1 MSRHWNPDRDLARAR
16 DSAPKPHWPNG
27 ATVGVAVVA
36 AACIGAAILLYQLA
50 GPRDI
55 FGA

>member
-16 DSAPKPHWPNG
+16 DSAPKPHWPHG
-27 ATVGVAVVA
+27 ATVGVALVA
-36 AACIGAAILLYQLA
+36 AACLGMAILLYQLA

-55 FGA
+55 FGS